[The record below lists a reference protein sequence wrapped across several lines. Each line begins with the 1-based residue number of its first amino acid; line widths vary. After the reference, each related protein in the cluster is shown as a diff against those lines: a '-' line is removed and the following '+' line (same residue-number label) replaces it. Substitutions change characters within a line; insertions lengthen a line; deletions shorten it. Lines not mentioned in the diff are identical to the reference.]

1 MKRKIIR
8 TILVLAI
15 LGGAAGYYSSTRFGH
30 TNENRLQVSG
40 NIELTEIDISFKVP
54 GKLVELDV
62 DEGAFV
68 KKGQVI
74 ARIDR
79 QQVEQQRSK
88 DEAGLAASQAQYDQ
102 IETAVRW
109 QQATMESEVAL
120 RRAEVRAA
128 QAHLDQLLAGSRPQ
142 EIQQASRGGRRHRTA
157 RTGQGRRI
165 AQELFKNDDI
175 SRAQY
180 DQYRTRL
187 DLTTA
192 VLRQA
197 QSRLALVEE
206 GPRKEDIEAARA
218 EVQRAEAALE
228 TSPGEPAGGETARAG
243 RARPSRRHRSRP
255 GAGGHHRNADRR
267 HEVTS
272 PIDGV
277 VLVKSAEIGEVLAA
291 GTTVVAIGDI
301 DHPWLRAYISET
313 DLGRVKLGQPVQLS
327 TDSFPGKTYPGR
339 VSFISS
345 EAEFTPKQIQ
355 TKEERVKLVYR
366 IKIDADNPRH
376 ELKSNMPVD
385 AEIQLKHSRGN
396 AARPAADGRRRRAGL
411 DAAVPRHRIAV
422 RDDRPGRRAG
432 GDRVLLPQT
441 CTSSSPPARSR
452 PPRPPPPA
460 GCSTRPATATCG
472 SARPRKIPNLHGYP
486 RAVAG

>member
-1 MKRKIIR
+1 M
-8 TILVLAI
+8 
-15 LGGAAGYYSSTRFGH
+15 
-30 TNENRLQVSG
+30 
-40 NIELTEIDISFKVP
+40 
-54 GKLVELDV
+54 
-62 DEGAFV
+62 DEGTFV
-68 KKGQVI
+68 KKGMII

-79 QQVEQQRSK
+79 QAVEQQRSK
-88 DEAGLAASQAQYDQ
+88 DEASLAVTQAQYDQ
-102 IETAVRW
+102 IETGVRW
-109 QQATMESEVAL
+109 QQATLESEIAL
-120 RRAEVRAA
+120 RRAEVRAS

-142 EIQQASRGGRRHRTA
+142 EIQQSRAAVADLTA
-157 RTGQGRRI
+157 QHDQAKADWDR

-180 DQYRTRL
+180 DQYRSRL
-187 DLTTA
+187 DSTAA

-218 EVQRAEAALE
+218 DLQRAEAALE
-228 TSPGEPAGGETARAG
+228 ASQANRLEVKRREQDVIAHRADIDRARAQV
-243 RARPSRRHRSRP
+243 ALT
-255 GAGGHHRNADRR
+255 DTQI
-267 HEVTS
+267 EDTVVTS

-277 VLVKSAEIGEVLAA
+277 VLVKSAELGEVLAA

-366 IKIDADNPRH
+366 IKIDVDNQRH

-385 AEIQLKHSRGN
+385 AEIQLN
-396 AARPAADGRRRRAGL
+396 
-411 DAAVPRHRIAV
+411 
-422 RDDRPGRRAG
+422 
-432 GDRVLLPQT
+432 
-441 CTSSSPPARSR
+441 
-452 PPRPPPPA
+452 
-460 GCSTRPATATCG
+460 
-472 SARPRKIPNLHGYP
+472 
-486 RAVAG
+486 